1 MHTWKSTHIQKR
13 KRNGVKSIAK
23 LCLVDGGNLL
33 LQDRIPNLE
42 MWGRI
47 FLLLKELC
55 VSWECCYKETEMQLF
70 WIVLCSGI
78 FRTPYK
84 HLPGGAHCTWL
95 ARVNQAVHS
104 KCSWQL
110 DEMSGLV
117 DVRKSPGAEARYSCI
132 SSLCRDSFFILL
144 SHPKLKIFLLLTLDN
159 CQDSSFCP
167 DSLLGSR
174 LLEFNNKQGS
184 CLWGCVQK

>member
-1 MHTWKSTHIQKR
+1 MEGICYFKIGYLIWKCGGEFFCYWKNCVFPESAVIKRQKC
-13 KRNGVKSIAK
+13 NYFG
-23 LCLVDGGNLL
+23 
-33 LQDRIPNLE
+33 
-42 MWGRI
+42 
-47 FLLLKELC
+47 
-55 VSWECCYKETEMQLF
+55 LF
-70 WIVLCSGI
+70 LCSGI

-132 SSLCRDSFFILL
+132 LSLCRDSFFILL

-159 CQDSSFCP
+159 CQDSSFCS
-167 DSLLGSR
+167 DSLLGSW